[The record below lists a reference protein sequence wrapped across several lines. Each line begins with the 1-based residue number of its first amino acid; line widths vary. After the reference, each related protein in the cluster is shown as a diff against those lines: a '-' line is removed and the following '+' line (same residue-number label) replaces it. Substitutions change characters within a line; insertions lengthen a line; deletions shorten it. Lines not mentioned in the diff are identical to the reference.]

1 MVFGWMSIQPLGFL
15 RELGVFIWS
24 GVRTA
29 QVTPTVTHGLLIFPH
44 TKGVPLGLLFS
55 EFLTLCLVN
64 SKNTYTC
71 SQINPIWGKSQLRS
85 CPVPDCPWSACV
97 GRRRFALHDPWA
109 CRARL
114 TLYRVTPG
122 GERAFP

>member
-44 TKGVPLGLLFS
+44 TKGVSFVFFS
-55 EFLTLCLVN
+55 LIFR
-64 SKNTYTC
+64 
-71 SQINPIWGKSQLRS
+71 P
-85 CPVPDCPWSACV
+85 CV
-97 GRRRFALHDPWA
+97 K
-109 CRARL
+109 
-114 TLYRVTPG
+114 
-122 GERAFP
+122 

>member
-29 QVTPTVTHGLLIFPH
+29 RVTPTVTHGLLIFPH

-85 CPVPDCPWSACV
+85 CPVLTAPGVHAWV
-97 GRRRFALHDPWA
+97 G
-109 CRARL
+109 
-114 TLYRVTPG
+114 G
-122 GERAFP
+122 GSHCTTRGLAAHGLLCIE